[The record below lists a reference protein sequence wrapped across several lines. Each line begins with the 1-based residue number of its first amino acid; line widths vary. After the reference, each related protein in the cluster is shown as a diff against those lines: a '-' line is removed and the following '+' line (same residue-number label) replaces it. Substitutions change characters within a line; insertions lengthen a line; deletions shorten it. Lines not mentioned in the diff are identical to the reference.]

1 MPAKY
6 KDESGH
12 VVTTD
17 LSIIDND
24 GLRAHMEAGTTFR
37 GEYCAVE
44 DDDNGGE
51 NGPDHDPRP
60 LEIKLLEASIKSCIK
75 EEQ

>member
-1 MPAKY
+1 MHIKLQHRSCNYYNMPAKY

-24 GLRAHMEAGTTFR
+24 GLRAHTEAGSMFR
-37 GEYCAVE
+37 GEYCVVE
-44 DDDNGGE
+44 DDDANG
-51 NGPDHDPRP
+51 
-60 LEIKLLEASIKSCIK
+60 
-75 EEQ
+75 